1 MKLLIRY
8 IFVIFLLGITSSNSE
23 EKTVFIDIDFVLNNS
38 NLGKSIYLELET
50 LNKKNIEKLKAKEK
64 ILKEKEEII
73 NKKKN
78 VSSKEQINNDIKK
91 LNQEFEKYKLEKKKL
106 VENFN
111 LIKKEKLD
119 SFLIKINPLIQKYM
133 EQNSID
139 IILEKNQIFIGNN
152 NKDITN
158 DILELTNKKL

>member
-8 IFVIFLLGITSSNSE
+8 VFLIILFGISSSNSE
-23 EKTVFIDIDFVLNNS
+23 ENTVFIDIDYVLNNS

-50 LNKKNIEKLKAKEK
+50 LNKENIEKLKAKEK
-64 ILKEKEEII
+64 ILKEKEDSI

-78 VSSKEQINNDIKK
+78 ISSNEQIKKDIKQLK
-91 LNQEFEKYKLEKKKL
+91 QEFKKYKLEKEKL
-106 VENFN
+106 LENFK
-111 LIKKEKLD
+111 LKKKEKLD
-119 SFLIKINPLIQKYM
+119 SFLIKINPLIQEYM

-139 IILEKNQIFIGNN
+139 IIFEKNQIFIGNT

-158 DILELTNKKL
+158 DILELANKKL

>member
-1 MKLLIRY
+1 MKLLIRCFF
-8 IFVIFLLGITSSNSE
+8 IIFLFGISSSKSD

-50 LNKKNIEKLKAKEK
+50 LNKENIEKIKVKEK
-64 ILKEKEEII
+64 KLKEKEETI

-78 VSSKEQINNDIKK
+78 ISSKEQINNDIKK
-91 LNQEFEKYKLEKKKL
+91 LNQEFEEYKLEKKKL
-106 VENFN
+106 VENFR
-111 LIKKEKLD
+111 LKKKEKLD
-119 SFLIKINPLIQKYM
+119 IFLIKINPLIQEYM
-133 EQNSID
+133 KQNSVD

-158 DILELTNKKL
+158 DILELVNKKL